1 MLQRIN
7 MKALIDKAMPIEKD
21 LIMQNFRI
29 VVMGT
34 AGVGKSSIINKFMHD
49 KFTESHKETIEELH
63 RHRMRFESVSV
74 EIDILDTSGSHQ
86 FPAMRK
92 LAIATGDAF
101 LFVFSANNPESF
113 ETVKQLRDEIREQKQ
128 KGKYSIVVVANKTDL
143 DTDDIHS
150 HAVTDSVV
158 CMDWEEKFVT
168 TSAKTGDN
176 IDIVFRDLEDKIRE
190 RITLE
195 ENRLTFI
202 RRISMPVMRIAKS
215 EKAAPG
221 LFKSKSRTHSME
233 N

>member
-1 MLQRIN
+1 
-7 MKALIDKAMPIEKD
+7 MPMERDSK
-21 LIMQNFRI
+21 MQNFRV

-34 AGVGKSSIINKFMHD
+34 AGVGKSSIISKFMHD

-74 EIDILDTSGSHQ
+74 DIDILDTSGSHQ

-101 LFVFSANNPESF
+101 LLVFSGNDPESF

-128 KGKYSIVVVANKTDL
+128 KGQYSIVVVANKTDL
-143 DTDDIHS
+143 NIEEKHS
-150 HAVTDSVV
+150 HAVTESVV
-158 CMDWEEKFVT
+158 CMDWGEKFVT

-176 IDIVFRDLEDKIRE
+176 IDIVFQALEHEIRE
-190 RITLE
+190 RITLVKK
-195 ENRLTFI
+195 RLSFFK
-202 RRISMPVMRIAKS
+202 RISMPVMRIANS
-215 EKAAPG
+215 ETARTG
-221 LFKSKSRTHSME
+221 LMKIKSRAHSME